1 MKQVISNLSEEQNKF
16 IQTEFNISEEE
27 LKSMTDDEIYE
38 RIYDPCCVIE
48 EVETVATI
56 DDDSELSDRGRIA
69 SDIVTLLGETIED

>member
-1 MKQVISNLSEEQNKF
+1 MKQVISNLSEEQNRF

-27 LKSMTDDEIYE
+27 LKNMTDDEIYE
-38 RIYDPCCVIE
+38 RIYDPCCVVE